1 MFELQE
7 QRYPSGDPCD
17 PFTDEPYT
25 EYSVIQR
32 TKFGIVVWYK
42 TRDKI
47 RAEKALKVFGEG
59 ASEKK

>member
-1 MFELQE
+1 MFEIQE
-7 QRYPSGDPCD
+7 QLHHGVPTD
-17 PFTDEPYT
+17 PFDDERYI

-47 RAEKALKVFGEG
+47 RAEKALKVFREG